1 VSASCKKKDAL
12 LQKHHDHMV
21 SLLENGEILPGR
33 GQHQE
38 TSLARPGDTRW
49 GSHHRTL
56 IRIHQMWDSVISV
69 LDSIS
74 HDGTDAEERGL
85 ASGYMINMET
95 FEFVFILHLMLRL
108 LGLTNDLSYTLQQKD
123 QNIVC
128 AMDMIVSVKSLMH
141 KLRDDG

>member
-1 VSASCKKKDAL
+1 
-12 LQKHHDHMV
+12 MV
-21 SLLENGEILPGR
+21 SLLESGEILPGR

-49 GSHHRTL
+49 GSNHRTL
-56 IRIHQMWDSVISV
+56 IWIHQMWDSVISV

-95 FEFVFILHLMLRL
+95 FEFVIILHLMLRV
-108 LGLTNDLSYTLQQKD
+108 LGLTNDLSYALQQKD

-128 AMDMIVSVKSLMH
+128 VMNMIVSLKSLLQ